1 MKTLLWGEPWWY
13 NDTQGCQSL
22 SWNYCSEP
30 EENLCIP
37 LEFVLSWLCGSHH
50 PQYTLL
56 GNGFILEWS
65 GPLRCLCLLKPV
77 IVSKNSE
84 ITLQGMLKKFSV
96 PHYILLFYYLLFC
109 LWWEKKMMKV
119 EYKLY
124 DKTLKKMTP
133 KRVYPQKVQ
142 RYHKEH
148 TPLLRLPG
156 QRK

>member
-1 MKTLLWGEPWWY
+1 
-13 NDTQGCQSL
+13 
-22 SWNYCSEP
+22 
-30 EENLCIP
+30 
-37 LEFVLSWLCGSHH
+37 
-50 PQYTLL
+50 
-56 GNGFILEWS
+56 
-65 GPLRCLCLLKPV
+65 
-77 IVSKNSE
+77 
-84 ITLQGMLKKFSV
+84 MLKKNFQF
-96 PHYILLFYYLLFC
+96 HITFFC
-109 LWWEKKMMKV
+109 SIISFFASDGKKKMMKV